1 MAFAHVVIEKG
12 HPYQSG
18 VCIPLADCKLTVGRP
33 TSSFKPDLAFD
44 SHLISRKHCLLEQT
58 ESGWALIDLGS
69 KHGTV
74 LNGAPLEADTS
85 RLLKHGDRIELA
97 SGIAAIRVVFSQE
110 LEQTLEFD
118 RTQPADFGGKAF
130 PSAPVSIDLAKKT
143 LAVDSRN
150 TALSAKEWL
159 LLELLYKD
167 RNKFVGYEKI
177 RAAVWPERRL
187 PDSGL
192 IDVGVEEINVL
203 VYRLRRKLGKHAG
216 VIRTLR
222 GRGCILEL

>member
-1 MAFAHVVIEKG
+1 MAFAHIVIEKG

-18 VCIPLADCKLTVGRP
+18 VCIPLDECKLTVGRP
-33 TSSFKPDLAFD
+33 TSTFKPDIAFE
-44 SHLISRKHCLLEQT
+44 SHLISRKHCLLERT
-58 ESGWALIDLGS
+58 ESGWSLTDLGS

-74 LNGAPLEADTS
+74 LNGAPLEAAAY
-85 RLLKHGDRIELA
+85 RALKHGDRIELA

-118 RTQPADFGGKAF
+118 RTQPADFRERAVSG
-130 PSAPVSIDLAKKT
+130 PVNIDLAKKT
-143 LAVDSRN
+143 LFVDNRGI
-150 TALSAKEWL
+150 ALSAKEWL

-167 RNKFVGYEKI
+167 RNKFVGYERI

-192 IDVGVEEINVL
+192 VDVGVEEINVL
-203 VYRLRRKLGKHAG
+203 VYRLRRKLGKHGG

-222 GRGCILEL
+222 GRGCVLEL